1 MPASARRELP
11 LAALVI
17 MAAVLLALR
26 TAVSLYVQPMGDEA
40 YYWVWGQ
47 RPGLSYYDHP
57 PLQAWLQAASSA
69 LLGPGTLALR
79 LPAWLTLAG
88 SFYVLYLFIRRA
100 WGEDWQRPW
109 LISVILLLGSPLFLI
124 YTTIATPDHLLVT
137 LGLLALYLMAR
148 FFEGADAGAPQWRYL
163 FGAAVF
169 IGLTCLTK
177 YIGVVLLLG
186 LAIAIVMS
194 PARRRLL
201 LDWRLYAAGLVTVA
215 MQLPVLL
222 WNIETGFSSIRLHL
236 VDRQRFDSGL
246 TWVHLVSFVLQL
258 LIFAGPFLVWPT
270 VKAFLNREHGF
281 AGVTQSLARATYAG
295 STLGF
300 MAIALRTFV
309 SGHWNIL
316 GQAALIPALVRQ
328 IGARWQLALHW
339 LYGAA
344 MGALLLVNYTIYPVL
359 GVDTL
364 ETYRAYGWEEIA
376 AAYAEEAE
384 KARPEFLAASHY
396 MLASQLNLMRKST
409 EVTALSQRLDQYDY
423 WFDDA
428 DHIGESALILDDL
441 HSPLEP
447 IIAESFETVT
457 ELKRL
462 QIFQRGV
469 LTGTFRIYLATG
481 YRGAPA
487 EGSLYRR

>member
-1 MPASARRELP
+1 
-11 LAALVI
+11 

-26 TAVSLYVQPMGDEA
+26 SAVSLYVQPMGDEA

-47 RPGLSYYDHP
+47 RLGLSYYDHP
-57 PLQAWLQAASSA
+57 PLQAWLQAAASA

-79 LPAWLTLAG
+79 LPGWLTLAG
-88 SFYVLYLFIRRA
+88 SLYVLYLFIRRA
-100 WGEDWQRPW
+100 WGEDWQRPFFV
-109 LISVILLLGSPLFLI
+109 SMILLLGSPLFFI
-124 YTTIATPDHLLVT
+124 YTTIVTPDHLLVT
-137 LGLLALYLMAR
+137 LGLATLYLLAR
-148 FFEGADAGAPQWRYL
+148 FLEGVDAGVPRWRYL

-169 IGLTCLTK
+169 IGLACLTK
-177 YIGVVLLLG
+177 YIGVVLVLG
-186 LAIAIVMS
+186 MAIAILTS
-194 PARRRLL
+194 PVRRRML
-201 LDWRLYAAGLVTVA
+201 LDWRLYAAGLVVA
-215 MQLPVLL
+215 AIQLPVLL
-222 WNIETGFSSIRLHL
+222 WNIETDFSSIKLHL
-236 VDRQRFDSGL
+236 VDRQRFDSGI
-246 TWVHLVSFVLQL
+246 TWGHLVSFLVQL
-258 LIFAGPFLVWPT
+258 LIFVGPFLVWPT
-270 VKAFLNREHGF
+270 IKVFLNRERDF
-281 AGVTQSLARATYAG
+281 AGVTQSVARVTYAG

-300 MAIALRTFV
+300 MAISLRTFV

-328 IGARWQLALHW
+328 IGSRWQLALHW
-339 LYGAA
+339 LYGTA

-384 KARPEFLAASHY
+384 KAQPDFLAASHY

-428 DHIGESALILDDL
+428 AHIGQAALILDDL

-447 IIAESFETVT
+447 IIAQSFEAVT

-469 LTGTFRIYLATG
+469 LTGTFRIYLASG

-487 EGSLYRR
+487 EGALYRR